1 MKHKAPLEIGY
12 RMIEELYRLYP
23 DKSDKWLARKL
34 CVSPTM
40 ISAWKRGVTPSANYL
55 AALLYMGGDVIWILT
70 GRRREYI
77 CD

>member
-23 DKSDKWLARKL
+23 DKSDKWLARML
-34 CVSPTM
+34 GVSPTM

-55 AALLYMGGDVIWILT
+55 AALLHMGGDIQWILI
-70 GRRREYI
+70 GGNRSGK
-77 CD
+77 